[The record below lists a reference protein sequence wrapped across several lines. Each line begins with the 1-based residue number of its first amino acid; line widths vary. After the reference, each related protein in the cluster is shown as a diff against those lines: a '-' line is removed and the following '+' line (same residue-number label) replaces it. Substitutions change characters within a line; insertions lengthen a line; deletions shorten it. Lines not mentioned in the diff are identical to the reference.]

1 MLAACGSA
9 PARGCVGF
17 LTLVIEQVSHAAEL
31 FGSGLQSFNLLAQ
44 LGLLCLFLTQH
55 LVDIPHSFGLL
66 IAL

>member
-1 MLAACGSA
+1 MRGLA
-9 PARGCVGF
+9 PAGGCIGF
-17 LTLVIEQVSHAAEL
+17 VTLVVEQVSHAAEL
-31 FGSGLQSFNLLAQ
+31 LGSGLQSFDLFAQ

>member
-44 LGLLCLFLTQH
+44 LGLLCLFLT
-55 LVDIPHSFGLL
+55 
-66 IAL
+66 